1 MDWDISGSTV
11 GISKVWDRNH
21 VRARRSIAATC
32 IVVSLFLLVLSGC
45 DSESMFGSSSSA
57 SERALQIVDPASVVL
72 AHVDIDKGLESID
85 SFVFQS
91 EEAKQEMDSAMNEIS
106 SLMGFNPRE
115 DVHHLFLSVSSMDRS
130 ARMGMIAFV
139 DFDQQTMT
147 SRLNEAEELSKTSSA
162 GKTDIYQLFD
172 SEEVQFAFVD
182 GNMIFVSNEANALDG
197 MIARSQRSD
206 GGFSLDDAL
215 FNAVKSREH
224 WLVVRNVDGMLSEV
238 GNLATGYQ
246 FAQLMPAVKAVQSV
260 AVGLNTSGSDI
271 EGALFIQPNSQ
282 VSAKDLA
289 SVFSGFRAAARM
301 QFEGEEIILDQIE
314 KLDIDTSNGLV
325 RIRMEND
332 KDELLDLFKQLGSR
346 LKDIAQDYTNKEV
359 SE

>member
-1 MDWDISGSTV
+1 
-11 GISKVWDRNH
+11 
-21 VRARRSIAATC
+21 
-32 IVVSLFLLVLSGC
+32 
-45 DSESMFGSSSSA
+45 
-57 SERALQIVDPASVVL
+57 
-72 AHVDIDKGLESID
+72 
-85 SFVFQS
+85 
-91 EEAKQEMDSAMNEIS
+91 
-106 SLMGFNPRE
+106 
-115 DVHHLFLSVSSMDRS
+115 
-130 ARMGMIAFV
+130 
-139 DFDQQTMT
+139 
-147 SRLNEAEELSKTSSA
+147 
-162 GKTDIYQLFD
+162 
-172 SEEVQFAFVD
+172 
-182 GNMIFVSNEANALDG
+182 

-238 GNLATGYQ
+238 GNLATGDQ

-346 LKDIAQDYTNKEV
+346 LKDIAQDYTNQEV